1 MPWTPEQPVIKL
13 QMVEEQPVGTVLTTL
28 QAYDEDSTIGEYDI
42 SDNDYFEINKS
53 SGVITLTKRL
63 DYETIKE
70 VKFVATVSDTG
81 VPPLTS
87 TADVIVDIINLN
99 DNEPQFSHNEYF
111 FNITENSPI
120 GTVAGKVEAFDKDL
134 GAFGEVTYLLIGENN
149 KYFTIDSYTGNIMV
163 ANSSILDR
171 EKVKQITLTAVAKD
185 KAPTTV
191 QKSTSAAVRF
201 GFLIDIFT
209 YPYFEISKTF
219 LDLFECFGCQ

>member
-1 MPWTPEQPVIKL
+1 MVNISFFQKFSLPWTIDNPVIKV

-42 SDNDYFEINKS
+42 SPNEYFDINKS
-53 SGVITLTKRL
+53 TGVVTLTKRL

-81 VPPLTS
+81 VPSLTS
-87 TADVIVDIINLN
+87 TADVIVDVINLN
-99 DNEPQFSHNEYF
+99 DNEPQFTQSEYY
-111 FNITENSPI
+111 FNITENSPV

-134 GAFGEVTYLLIGENN
+134 GAFGAITYSLIGENN

-163 ANSSILDR
+163 ADASILDR

-185 KAPTTV
+185 KAPLTV
-191 QKSTSAAVRF
+191 QKSTTAAVYLNMF
-201 GFLIDIFT
+201 F
-209 YPYFEISKTF
+209 K
-219 LDLFECFGCQ
+219 